1 MKKYIA
7 FDFDNNGYI
16 KMHVLSGKTKY
27 DVADKFHI
35 SRNNVYQYDLIKS
48 MFNWL
53 YDNTTNRYYFFRDNN
68 DLLYLYNRNRGECE
82 PVRKMVTIKNAIKA
96 YYNR

>member
-1 MKKYIA
+1 MKKYVA

-16 KMHVLSGKTKY
+16 KMHVLSGRTKY
-27 DVADKFHI
+27 DIADEFYI
-35 SRNNVYQYDLIKS
+35 SRNNIYQYDLIKS

-53 YDNTTNRYYFFRDNN
+53 YDNTTNRYYFFRNNN
-68 DLLYLYNRNRGECE
+68 DLLYLFNRDRCECE
-82 PVRKMVTIKNAIKA
+82 PVRKMVTIKKALKA